1 MKLSHSFLLRV
12 SFIAAILGCVFAWAL
27 SAQEPADTPR
37 PLAPRWLTVH
47 EYGIQVHVEP
57 PSVGQKN
64 WLLTV
69 RDLGPA
75 VPYLRLDLPPT
86 AAQLKIAGKGRLHL
100 QLQANGDLQV
110 AVPRSW
116 VLSQAAPH
124 VQLQV
129 QSQSATLMDCK
140 IQSLFLS

>member
-37 PLAPRWLTVH
+37 PHAPRWLTVH

-57 PSVGQKN
+57 PSVGQRN

-69 RDLGPA
+69 RDLGPQ
-75 VPYLRLDLPPT
+75 VPHLRVDLAPT
-86 AAQLKIAGKGRLHL
+86 AAQLQVAGKGRLHL
-100 QLQANGDLQV
+100 QVQANGDLQV
-110 AVPRSW
+110 AVPPSW
-116 VLSQAAPH
+116 VFAHAAPQ
-124 VQLQV
+124 VQLLV
-129 QSQSATLMDCK
+129 QSQSASLLNCK
-140 IQSLFLS
+140 IQSLFL